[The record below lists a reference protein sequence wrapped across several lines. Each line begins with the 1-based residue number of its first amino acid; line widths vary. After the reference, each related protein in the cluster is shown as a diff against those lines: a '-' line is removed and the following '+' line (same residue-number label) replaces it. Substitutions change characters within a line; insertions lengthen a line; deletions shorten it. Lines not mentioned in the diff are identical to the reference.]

1 METARRLGR
10 RLRTLRRVGG
20 MDGMDDGVMQ
30 SMEDEYNE
38 SLRQAPGT
46 GVGPDEDEEDAMLE
60 AFDEAPGPDED
71 EEVAM
76 LEALDE
82 ALDQEPRPPPRQ
94 PPREPAHPERPPPPR
109 APTRVLTRNVM
120 YVTCSPRSKLR
131 GIPRTRLAR
140 RVHDVQLHRRRYLS
154 VRHLG
159 SGTRERDGQVL
170 AEPDHAL
177 GTLGFKG
184 LRSHERQERPP
195 LVR

>member
-46 GVGPDEDEEDAMLE
+46 GVGPDEDEED
-60 AFDEAPGPDED
+60 
-71 EEVAM
+71 AM